1 MSKHTQGPWK
11 ALRSNEDWHGPM
23 WDIEPDEEPSPF
35 TRISA
40 KDGQRVVACHDL
52 CEIKPEDARLIAA
65 APDLLE
71 TLKDLVCLAEAAM
84 RESGEYQIEAELK
97 DARAAIAKATG
108 EQA

>member
-65 APDLLE
+65 APDLLNALIQMLDAYE
-71 TLKDLVCLAEAAM
+71 IPSVRQQARDA
-84 RESGEYQIEAELK
+84 IE
-97 DARAAIAKATG
+97 KATG

>member
-40 KDGQRVVACHDL
+40 KDGQRV
-52 CEIKPEDARLIAA
+52 AA
-65 APDLLE
+65 APDLLNALIQMLDAYE
-71 TLKDLVCLAEAAM
+71 IPSVRQQARDA
-84 RESGEYQIEAELK
+84 IE
-97 DARAAIAKATG
+97 KATG

>member
-52 CEIKPEDARLIAA
+52 CEIKPEDARLMAA
-65 APDLLE
+65 APDLLNA
-71 TLKDLVCLAEAAM
+71 LIQML
-84 RESGEYQIEAELK
+84 
-97 DARAAIAKATG
+97 DAYEIPSVRQQARDAIAKATG
-108 EQA
+108 G

>member
-65 APDLLE
+65 APDLLNALIQMLDAYE
-71 TLKDLVCLAEAAM
+71 IPSVRQQARDAIDKA
-84 RESGEYQIEAELK
+84 IE
-97 DARAAIAKATG
+97 D
-108 EQA
+108 

>member
-1 MSKHTQGPWK
+1 
-11 ALRSNEDWHGPM
+11 M

-65 APDLLE
+65 APDLLNALIQMLDAYE
-71 TLKDLVCLAEAAM
+71 IPSVRQQARDAIDKA
-84 RESGEYQIEAELK
+84 IE
-97 DARAAIAKATG
+97 D
-108 EQA
+108 